1 MFGLDPDIFC
11 NIDYRVKHGNDMET
25 KKRDR
30 TLQDGLNKIVFL
42 LRYPVQQV
50 VCS

>member
-25 KKRDR
+25 AKKRDR
-30 TLQDGLNKIVFL
+30 SLQDGLNKIVF
-42 LRYPVQQV
+42 YSDIQYNK
-50 VCS
+50 

>member
-30 TLQDGLNKIVFL
+30 TLQDGLNKIVFFT
-42 LRYPVQQV
+42 PI
-50 VCS
+50 SSTTSSM